1 MAITGASRCSVP
13 AANHPIAPGR
23 HHRRYRIFSGKT
35 LGGAGDRSHI
45 EDDSID
51 KNRRRDFLM
60 KRTLLI
66 ALVGAVLLPA
76 IASADSD
83 RVGRRLDAIQSG
95 RLYDRIMTPQMNPNF
110 EFQPNAEAMFLRE
123 LRQGRVNVDKVPEAQ
138 LRYFQMQ
145 LDNSR

>member
-1 MAITGASRCSVP
+1 
-13 AANHPIAPGR
+13 
-23 HHRRYRIFSGKT
+23 
-35 LGGAGDRSHI
+35 
-45 EDDSID
+45 
-51 KNRRRDFLM
+51 M